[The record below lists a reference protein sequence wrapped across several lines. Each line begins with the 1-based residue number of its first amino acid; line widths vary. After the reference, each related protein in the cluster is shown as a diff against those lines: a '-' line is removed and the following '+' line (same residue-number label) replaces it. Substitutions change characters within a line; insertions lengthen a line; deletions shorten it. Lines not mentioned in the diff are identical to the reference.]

1 MEIMRFG
8 PFALD
13 PASLQLTKE
22 GRRVRLPPQPAKVLA
37 VLAGRAGEVVTREEL
52 RQTIWGSD
60 TFVDFDQGL
69 TFCVKRIR
77 EALGDSADRPRY
89 LETIPKQGYRF
100 IAQVAADPPRA
111 AAPAEIVAPPSP
123 PQRKRWRAAAA
134 AILVLAAAGVGYAGW
149 TRHAGPPAGTKT
161 LAVLPF
167 DNLSGDAA
175 QEYFSAGFTEDLITE
190 LARINPG
197 TLSVIARTSV
207 KQFAKGDRGAREI
220 GRSLGAE
227 YLVEGS
233 VRRTGDRVR
242 VTAQLIAA
250 ADQTHV
256 WAETYDRDV
265 RDALILQ
272 RELADAIAAA
282 IRVALVPGARRPSRQ
297 ADPEVYQAYLKGR
310 FFWNQRRADGYA
322 RAFEYF
328 GAALKRDP
336 SFAPAYAG
344 IGDLHN
350 SVAAFREALSAARRA
365 IELDASLAEAYVTA
379 GHARMHLFDWTGAAE
394 SLQRAVDLDPSYTP
408 ARYVLAEYLVTQGR
422 FDEAIVQARRA
433 VALEP
438 AAAIPSHALGTM
450 YYYARR
456 FPEALAEFRA
466 ALELDPNHTWS
477 HARIGQALE
486 QEGHLEEA
494 AREFAIAGRPLPLAR
509 VRARLGAAADARAF
523 LDAGTEGSFEERALL
538 AVALG
543 DRDRAIRLLEQA
555 VAQPSYDV
563 VYLAVDPKL
572 DALRADPRFPELLRR
587 AALLER

>member
-1 MEIMRFG
+1 MEILRFG

-37 VLAGRAGEVVTREEL
+37 VLARRPGEVVTREEL
-52 RQTIWGSD
+52 RQTIWASG

-69 TFCVKRIR
+69 AFCVKRIR

-100 IAQVAADPPRA
+100 IAPVAADPPRA
-111 AAPAEIVAPPSP
+111 AAPDAIAAPSSP
-123 PQRKRWRAAAA
+123 PRRIRWAAAA
-134 AILVLAAAGVGYAGW
+134 AVLVLAAGGAGYAGW
-149 TRHAGPPAGTKT
+149 TRHAGPPGAGPKT

-207 KQFAKGDRGAREI
+207 KQFAKGDRSARDI
-220 GRSLGAE
+220 GRSLGVQ

-233 VRRTGDRVR
+233 VRRTDDRVR

-272 RELADAIAAA
+272 RDVADAIAAA
-282 IRVALVPGARRPSRQ
+282 IRVALVPGARRPARQ

-310 FFWNQRRADGYA
+310 FFWNQRRGDGYA
-322 RAFEYF
+322 RAFEYY
-328 GAALKRDP
+328 GEALKRDP

-344 IGDLHN
+344 IGDTHN
-350 SVAAFREALSAARRA
+350 SVAAFREALDAARHA

-379 GHARMHLFDWTGAAE
+379 GHARMHLFDWAGAAE

-408 ARYVLAEYLVTQGR
+408 ARYVFAEYLVTQGR
-422 FDEAIVQARRA
+422 FDEAIAQARRA

-438 AAAIPSHALGTM
+438 AAAIPNHALGTI

-456 FPEALAEFRA
+456 YPEAQAQFRA

-477 HARIGQALE
+477 HGRIGQALE
-486 QEGHLEEA
+486 QEGRFEDA
-494 AREFAIAGRPLPLAR
+494 AREFAAAGRSMPLAR
-509 VRARLGAAADARAF
+509 VRARLGATADARAF
-523 LDAGTEGSFEERALL
+523 LESEKDGSLEERALL
-538 AVALG
+538 ALALG

-555 VAQPSYDV
+555 VARPSYDI

-572 DALRADPRFPELLRR
+572 DALRGDPRFPELLRR
-587 AALLER
+587 AALKP